1 MDRDRGSALS
11 GLVRVLCTNPGG
23 DGAARAMVM
32 GALAPFG
39 GIAGQIYGIGRP
51 GTLELL
57 GNFGWDPKEAVAF
70 RTLTT
75 SLPLPACHAF
85 TKSTTVLVPWR
96 DLFEQYPVL
105 DDVSTNITLPETVD
119 DVETVVACVPVIW
132 SEQPVGVLVLILE
145 EQAEFSRD
153 DWLYLDG
160 VAGVISLWL
169 LEQRRL
175 LIDTWRRAGPLPHAE
190 VTLNPRQQRILELL
204 GNGRTDVEISETL
217 SISIHMVRQDLRAIM
232 ELLGTDSRDAA
243 TGRARDI
250 GLLPDRRKRDG
261 NTS

>member
-1 MDRDRGSALS
+1 
-11 GLVRVLCTNPGG
+11 
-23 DGAARAMVM
+23 M

-57 GNFGWDPKEAVAF
+57 GNFGWEPKEAIAF

-75 SLPLPACHAF
+75 NLPLPACHAF
-85 TKSTTVLVPWR
+85 TSMTTVVVPWR

-105 DDVSTNITLPETVD
+105 DQVVSSPAQD
-119 DVETVVACVPVIW
+119 GSQTVVVCVPVVW
-132 SEQPVGVLVLILE
+132 SEQAVGVLVLILE
-145 EQAEFSRD
+145 ERPEFANGEFTRD

-160 VAGVISLWL
+160 AAGVVALWL

-175 LIDTWRRAGPLPHAE
+175 LIDTWRKAGPLPHAE

-204 GNGRTDVEISETL
+204 GNGRSDTEIADTL
-217 SISIHMVRQDLRAIM
+217 NISIHMVRQDLRTVM
-232 ELLGTDSRDAA
+232 ELLGTETREAT

-261 NTS
+261 VVP